1 MKENNPIVYSTEKG
15 RICPECDFPEKE
27 CHCRTKK
34 ISKIIFDDGTIRIR
48 KEKKGRN
55 GKEVTT
61 IQGIP
66 LSEQAVQ
73 SIATDIKK
81 KLGTGGTVKDDII
94 EIQGDRVKFITEYF
108 IKLGYKVQIN
118 GG

>member
-15 RICPECDFPEKE
+15 RIFPDCGFPEKE
-27 CHCRTKK
+27 CRCRTKK
-34 ISKIIFDDGTIRIR
+34 ISKIISDDGTIRIR

-55 GKEVTT
+55 GKEVTI
-61 IQGIP
+61 IQGIS

-73 SIATDIKK
+73 SIVSDIKK
-81 KLGTGGTVKDDII
+81 KVGTGGTVKDDII
-94 EIQGDRVKFITEYF
+94 EIQGDRVKFIAEYF